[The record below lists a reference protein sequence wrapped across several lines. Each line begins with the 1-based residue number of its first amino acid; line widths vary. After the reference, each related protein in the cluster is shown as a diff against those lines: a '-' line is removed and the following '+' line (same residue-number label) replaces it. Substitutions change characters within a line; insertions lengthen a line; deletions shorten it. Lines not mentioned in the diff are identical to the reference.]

1 MASMGFNKGGFMTQ
15 ENKNIIIQE
24 GASHLDEIYEHTE
37 YKIKYVKKY
46 VEYWLYVVS
55 NFEYIK
61 NINFIDCMCNAGIY
75 KNGVLGTP
83 IEVLSL
89 FIKFSIE
96 YPTKKFNLFLND
108 SDANRVQIIKKMCN
122 LLEYD
127 EYSNLHIY
135 FTNMDVNT
143 YLDRLVNSSSYFGNN
158 GYNQLSSTILFV
170 DPYCFGE
177 VKIKKIKNFTDTFY
191 SELIFNYFNSD
202 YRRNIDNTS
211 TPTKRR
217 KIIDSMTGILGYNPN
232 MNEKQVE
239 ELIQK
244 NIKGKYIKYSFSYP
258 FRIKTNVELYHIIYA
273 TPNPKGLMK
282 IKESLWDVFNG
293 DTFFKNGFNDSE
305 VKEMNVQNF
314 SIEAQNL
321 LVKQFCGQTI
331 SYKIICEYVLEH
343 TMLKDSHIINYL
355 LKPLINQC
363 KIIKNNT
370 NGKRNFKNDS
380 YTFVKVEN
388 CQKI

>member
-1 MASMGFNKGGFMTQ
+1 MTQ
-15 ENKNIIIQE
+15 EDKNIIIQE
-24 GASHLDEIYEHTE
+24 SAIHLDEIDEHTE

-46 VEYWLYVVS
+46 VEYWLYVTS
-55 NFEYIK
+55 NFEHVK

-89 FIKFSIE
+89 FIKFSIK
-96 YPTKKFNLFLND
+96 YPTKNFNLFLND
-108 SDANRVQIIKKMCN
+108 SDTYRIQIIQKTCN
-122 LLEYD
+122 LLKYKK
-127 EYSNLHIY
+127 YSNLHIY
-135 FTNMDVNT
+135 FSNMDVNS
-143 YLDRLVNSSSYFGNN
+143 YLDKLVNSFSYFGSNR
-158 GYNQLSSTILFV
+158 YNRLSSTILFV

-202 YRRNIDNTS
+202 YRRNIDNIS
-211 TPTKRR
+211 TPAKRK
-217 KIIDSMTGILGYNPN
+217 KIIDSMTGISGYSPK

-293 DTFFKNGFNDSE
+293 DTFFKNGSNRKQISFFDDSE

-314 SIEAQNL
+314 SIEAQDFL
-321 LVKQFCGQTI
+321 FKQFCGQTI
-331 SYKIICEYVLEH
+331 SYKIICEFVLEH
-343 TMLKDSHIINYL
+343 TMLKDSHIIDYL
-355 LKPLINQC
+355 LNPLINQG

-388 CQKI
+388 YQKI

>member
-1 MASMGFNKGGFMTQ
+1 MTQ
-15 ENKNIIIQE
+15 EDKNIIIQE
-24 GASHLDEIYEHTE
+24 SASYLDEIYEHTE

-46 VEYWLYVVS
+46 VEYWLYVVA
-55 NFEYIK
+55 NFDHVK

-83 IEVLSL
+83 IEVLIL

-96 YPTKKFNLFLND
+96 HPEKNFNLFLND
-108 SDANRVQIIKKMCN
+108 SDANRIQIIQKICG
-122 LLEYD
+122 LLNFK

-135 FTNMDVNT
+135 FTNMDVNN
-143 YLDRLVNSSSYFGNN
+143 YLDKLVNSSSYFGNK

-177 VKIKKIKNFTDTFY
+177 VKINKIKNFTDTFY

-202 YRRNIDNTS
+202 YRRNIDNTA
-211 TPTKRR
+211 TPAKRQ
-217 KIIDSMTGILGYNPN
+217 KIIDSMTGIVEYNPS
-232 MNEKQVE
+232 MNEKEVE
-239 ELIQK
+239 DLIQK
-244 NIKGKYIKYSFSYP
+244 NIKGRYIKHSFSYP

-282 IKESLWDVFNG
+282 IKESLWDVFKG
-293 DTFFKNGFNDSE
+293 DTFFKNGTDRGQISLFDDSE
-305 VKEMNVQNF
+305 FKEMNAQNF
-314 SIEAQNL
+314 SIEAQDL
-321 LVKQFCGQTI
+321 LIKQFNGQTI
-331 SYKIICEYVLEH
+331 DYEIICEFVLEH

-355 LKPLINQC
+355 LNPLIDQG
-363 KIIKNNT
+363 KVIKNNT
-370 NGKRNFKNDS
+370 KSKRDFKNDS

-388 CQKI
+388 YQKI